1 MLHADI
7 IPGQTQNQQD
17 EDLLFR
23 LLRQLDLAPEAS
35 QRATAAAIGVSLG
48 RLNGLLKRAKDA
60 GFVSVS
66 DRAGPDKRQRFA
78 YSVTHRGAAEKNRL
92 TDRFLARKFA
102 EYDALHAE
110 LTGTT
115 SGLAPLK
122 HRTKLVQ
129 NNLAPIPEL
138 YVSYD
143 SSQKL
148 KVEAADLT
156 SWDLSPR
163 QICDLELLMNGGFNP
178 LKGFLTEADYNGVV
192 DNMRLEDG
200 TLWPMPIT
208 LDVSEEF
215 ADKIELGQDIA
226 LRDQEGVILGTMTV
240 TDRWSPDKAKEAEK
254 VFGANDEAHPA
265 VDYLH
270 NTAGAVYLGGPV
282 TGIQQP
288 IHYDFRARRD
298 TPNEL
303 RAYFR
308 KLGWRKV
315 VAFQTR
321 NPLHRAH
328 QELTFRAAREVEA
341 NLLIHPVV
349 GMTKPG
355 DVDHFTRVRCYEA
368 VLDKYPGSTTTMSL
382 LNLAMRMA
390 GPREAVWHGL
400 IRRNHGCT
408 HFIVGRDHAGPG
420 SNSQGEDF
428 YGPYDAQDLFR
439 EHQEEIGIEMVDFKH
454 MVYVQ
459 ERAQYEPMDE
469 IEDKDNVTILN
480 ISGTELRRRL
490 AEGLEIP
497 DWFSFP
503 EVVTELR
510 KTRPPRSD
518 QGFTVFFTGFS
529 GSGKSTIA
537 NALMVKLME
546 MGGRPVTLLD
556 GDIVR
561 KNLSSELGFS
571 KEHRDLNIQ
580 RIGYVASEITKNG
593 GIAIC
598 APIAPYA
605 TTRKRVR
612 QMIEEYGAFC
622 EVHVA
627 TSIEECE
634 RRDRKGLYKLA
645 RAGKIA
651 EFTGISDPYDVP
663 ENPEL
668 SVETENVDVDNCAH
682 QVILK
687 LEQMGLIAG

>member
-1 MLHADI
+1 MPETLTTST
-7 IPGQTQNQQD
+7 PD
-17 EDLLFR
+17 EQDLLFR
-23 LLRQLDLAPEAS
+23 LLRQLDAAPDAS
-35 QRATAAAIGVSLG
+35 QRTTAAALGISLG
-48 RLNGLLKRAKDA
+48 RLNTLLRSAAEGGLIT
-60 GFVSVS
+60 VSA
-66 DRAGPDKRQRFA
+66 RPGPDKRQRFA
-78 YSVTHRGAAEKNRL
+78 YSLTTRGAAEKVRL
-92 TDRFLARKFA
+92 TDQFLARKLA
-102 EYDALHAE
+102 DYNALHAE
-110 LTGTT
+110 LTGSA
-115 SGLAPLK
+115 SGLPPLK
-122 HRTKLVQ
+122 HRTNPMQ
-129 NNLAPIPEL
+129 SNLAPIPEL
-138 YVSYD
+138 YVSYE
-143 SSQKL
+143 SAQKL
-148 KVEAADLT
+148 KVEAADLV
-156 SWDLSPR
+156 SWDLTPR

-178 LKGFLTEADYNGVV
+178 LKGFLSQADYDGVIE
-192 DNMRLEDG
+192 NMRLADG

-208 LDVSEEF
+208 LDVSEDF
-215 ADKIELGQDIA
+215 AAKLEAGQDIA
-226 LRDQEGVILGTMTV
+226 LRDQEGVILATMTV
-240 TDRWSPDKAKEAEK
+240 TDNWVPNKAREAEK
-254 VFGANDEAHPA
+254 VFGADDDAHPA
-265 VDYLH
+265 VNYLH
-270 NTAGAVYLGGPV
+270 NTAGKVYLGGPV

-288 IHYDFRARRD
+288 VHYDFRGRRD

-308 KLGWRKV
+308 KLGWNKV

-328 QELTFRAAREVEA
+328 QELTFRAAREAQA

-368 VLDKYPGSTTTMSL
+368 VLDKYPAATTSMSL

-400 IRRNHGCT
+400 IRKNHGCT

-420 SNSQGEDF
+420 KNSAGEDF
-428 YGPYDAQDLFR
+428 YGPYDAQELFR
-439 EHQEEIGIEMVDFKH
+439 EFQAEMGIEMVDFKH

-459 ERAQYEPMDE
+459 ERAQYEPNDE
-469 IEDKDNVTILN
+469 IEDRDNVTILN

-497 DWFSFP
+497 EWFSFP
-503 EVVTELR
+503 EVVSELR
-510 KTRPPRSD
+510 KTKPPRSK

-571 KEHRDLNIQ
+571 KEHRDLNIR

-605 TTRKRVR
+605 TTRRAVR
-612 QMIEEYGAFC
+612 EDVEQFGAFV

-645 RAGKIA
+645 REGKIK

-663 ENPEL
+663 QNAEL
-668 SVETENVDVDNCAH
+668 VVETENVDVDNCAH
-682 QVILK
+682 QVLLK
-687 LEQMGLIAG
+687 LESMGLIKA

>member
-1 MLHADI
+1 M
-7 IPGQTQNQQD
+7 
-17 EDLLFR
+17 
-23 LLRQLDLAPEAS
+23 
-35 QRATAAAIGVSLG
+35 
-48 RLNGLLKRAKDA
+48 
-60 GFVSVS
+60 SVS
-66 DRAGPDKRQRFA
+66 I
-78 YSVTHRGAAEKNRL
+78 
-92 TDRFLARKFA
+92 
-102 EYDALHAE
+102 HA
-110 LTGTT
+110 
-115 SGLAPLK
+115 P
-122 HRTKLVQ
+122 V
-129 NNLAPIPEL
+129 PEL
-138 YVSYD
+138 YVSYE
-143 SSQKL
+143 SAQKL
-148 KVEAADLT
+148 KVEAADLP
-156 SWDLSPR
+156 SWDLTPR

-178 LKGFLTEADYNGVV
+178 LKGFLSEADYDSVV
-192 DNMRLEDG
+192 ETMRLANG
-200 TLWPMPIT
+200 ALWPMPIT
-208 LDVSEEF
+208 LDVSQAF
-215 ADKIELGQDIA
+215 ADKIEAGQDIA
-226 LRDQEGVILGTMTV
+226 LRDPEGVILAILSI
-240 TDRWSPDKAKEAEK
+240 TDKWSPDKAREAVK
-254 VFGANDEAHPA
+254 VFGADDIAHPA
-265 VDYLH
+265 VNYLH
-270 NTAGAVYLGGPV
+270 NVAGPVYLGGPI
-282 TGIQQP
+282 TGIQP
-288 IHYDFRARRD
+288 PVHYDFRARRD

-303 RAYFR
+303 RTLFR
-308 KLGWRKV
+308 KLGWRKI

-328 QELTFRAAREVEA
+328 QELTFRAAKECQA

-355 DVDHFTRVRCYEA
+355 DIDHFTRVRCYEA
-368 VLDKYPGSTTTMSL
+368 VLDQYPASTTTMSL

-400 IRRNHGCT
+400 IRKNHGVT

-420 SNSQGEDF
+420 ANSKGEDF

-439 EHQEEIGIEMVDFKH
+439 QHEAEMGIEMVPFKH

-459 ERAQYEPMDE
+459 DRAQYEPIDE
-469 IEDKDNVTILN
+469 IADKDKVTILN

-497 DWFSFP
+497 EWFSFP
-503 EVVTELR
+503 DVVRELR
-510 KTRPPRSD
+510 RTKPPRSK

-546 MGGRPVTLLD
+546 MGGRPTTLLD

-571 KEHRDLNIQ
+571 KEHRDLNIR

-605 TTRKRVR
+605 TTRRAVR
-612 QMIEEYGAFC
+612 EEIEAFGAFV

-645 RAGKIA
+645 REGKIK

-668 SVETENVDVDNCAH
+668 RLDTETVDVDYCAQ
-682 QVILK
+682 QVLLK
-687 LEQMGLIAG
+687 LESLGLIAAA

>member
-1 MLHADI
+1 M
-7 IPGQTQNQQD
+7 PQPD
-17 EDLLFR
+17 EGDLFR
-23 LLRQLDLAPEAS
+23 LLRQVQRDPGAS
-35 QRATAAAIGVSLG
+35 QRAIAAALGISLG
-48 RLNGLLKRAKDA
+48 RLNGYLRTATEA
-60 GFVSVS
+60 GLITLT
-66 DRAGPDKRQRFA
+66 DRAG
-78 YSVTHRGAAEKNRL
+78 
-92 TDRFLARKFA
+92 TDRRARVAYALTEAGQAQKDRLIDTFLARKFA
-102 EYDALHAE
+102 EYEALHAE
-110 LTGTT
+110 LTG
-115 SGLAPLK
+115 SVSDLVPLK
-122 HRTKLVQ
+122 YRSTLMQ

-143 SSQKL
+143 SAQKL
-148 KVEAADLT
+148 KVEAADLV
-156 SWDLSPR
+156 SHDLTPR

-178 LKGFLTEADYNGVV
+178 LKGFLTEEDYNGVV
-192 DNMRLEDG
+192 ENMRLSTGE
-200 TLWPMPIT
+200 LWPMPIT
-208 LDVSEEF
+208 LDVGEDF
-215 ADKIELGQDIA
+215 ANGLEIGQDIA
-226 LRDQEGVILGTMTV
+226 LRDQEGVILATMTV
-240 TDRWSPDKAKEAEK
+240 TDRWEPNKSNEAEK
-254 VFGANDEAHPA
+254 VFGADDDAHPA
-265 VDYLH
+265 VNYLH
-270 NTAGAVYLGGPV
+270 NQAGKIYLGGPI

-288 IHYDFRARRD
+288 VHYDFRARRD

-308 KLGWRKV
+308 KLGWRRI

-328 QELTFRAAREVEA
+328 QELTFRAAKEAEA
-341 NLLIHPVV
+341 NLIIHPVV
-349 GMTKPG
+349 GLTKPG
-355 DVDHFTRVRCYEA
+355 DIDHFTRVRCYEA
-368 VLDKYPGSTTTMSL
+368 VLDQYPASTTTMSL

-400 IRRNHGCT
+400 IRKNHGCT

-420 SNSQGEDF
+420 KNSAGEDF

-439 EHQEEIGIEMVDFKH
+439 AHQEEMGIEMVDFKH

-459 ERAQYEPMDE
+459 ERAQYEPADE
-469 IEDKDNVTILN
+469 IADKDNVTILN

-497 DWFSFP
+497 EWFSFP
-503 EVVTELR
+503 DVVSELR
-510 KTRPPRSD
+510 RSRPPRAK

-546 MGGRPVTLLD
+546 MGGRPTTLLD
-556 GDIVR
+556 GDLVR

-571 KEHRDLNIQ
+571 KEHRDLNIR

-605 TTRKRVR
+605 ATRRAVR
-612 QMIEEYGAFC
+612 EEIEAFGAFC

-627 TSIEECE
+627 TTIEECE
-634 RRDRKGLYKLA
+634 KRDRKGLYKLA
-645 RAGKIA
+645 REGKIK

-663 ENPEL
+663 EHPEL
-668 SVETENVDVDNCAH
+668 RIETEGTDVDYCAQ
-682 QVILK
+682 QVLLK
-687 LEQMGLIAG
+687 LQEMGLIAA

>member
-1 MLHADI
+1 M
-7 IPGQTQNQQD
+7 QNP
-17 EDLLFR
+17 
-23 LLRQLDLAPEAS
+23 DLAP
-35 QRATAAAIGVSLG
+35 V
-48 RLNGLLKRAKDA
+48 
-60 GFVSVS
+60 
-66 DRAGPDKRQRFA
+66 
-78 YSVTHRGAAEKNRL
+78 
-92 TDRFLARKFA
+92 
-102 EYDALHAE
+102 
-110 LTGTT
+110 
-115 SGLAPLK
+115 
-122 HRTKLVQ
+122 
-129 NNLAPIPEL
+129 PEL

-143 SSQKL
+143 SAQKL
-148 KVEAADLT
+148 KAEAGSLLSHDLT
-156 SWDLSPR
+156 PR
-163 QICDLELLMNGGFNP
+163 QICDLELLMNGGFHP
-178 LKGFLTEADYNGVV
+178 LKGFLGQQDYDSVV
-192 DNMRLEDG
+192 ETMRLADG
-200 TLWPMPIT
+200 RLWPMPIT
-208 LDVSEEF
+208 LDVSEAF
-215 ADKIELGQDIA
+215 ADKVEPGQDIA
-226 LRDQEGVILGTMTV
+226 LRDQEGVILATMTV
-240 TDRWSPDKAKEAEK
+240 TDKWVPDKPREARH
-254 VFGANDEAHPA
+254 VFGADDSAHPA
-265 VDYLH
+265 VNYLH
-270 NTAGAVYLGGPV
+270 NQAGKVYLGGPV

-288 IHYDFRARRD
+288 VHYDFRGRRD

-303 RAYFR
+303 RAQFR
-308 KLGWRKV
+308 KLGWRKI

-328 QELTFRAAREVEA
+328 QELTFRAAREAQA

-368 VLDKYPGSTTTMSL
+368 VLDQYPAATTTMSL

-390 GPREAVWHGL
+390 GPREAIWHGL
-400 IRRNHGCT
+400 IRKNHGVT

-420 SNSQGEDF
+420 KNSEGKDF
-428 YGPYDAQDLFR
+428 YGPYDAQTLFR
-439 EHQEEIGIEMVDFKH
+439 QHQEEMGIEMVDFKH

-459 ERAQYEPMDE
+459 EKAQYFPADE
-469 IEDKDNVTILN
+469 VPEGATVLD

-503 EVVTELR
+503 QVVSELR
-510 KTRPPRSD
+510 RTRPPRSR

-546 MGGRPVTLLD
+546 LGGRPVTLLD

-571 KEHRDLNIQ
+571 KEHRDLNIR

-605 TTRKRVR
+605 TTRRAVR
-612 QMIEEYGAFC
+612 EEIEAFGAFL

-645 RAGKIA
+645 REGKIK

-663 ENPEL
+663 QNPEL
-668 SVETENVDVDNCAH
+668 RLETEGNDVDNCAH
-682 QVILK
+682 QVLLK
-687 LEQMGLIAG
+687 LESMGLIAA

>member
-1 MLHADI
+1 MNSIDPKPNLPESDH
-7 IPGQTQNQQD
+7 
-17 EDLLFR
+17 LFR
-23 LLRQLDLAPEAS
+23 LLRQLDLAPDAS
-35 QRATAAAIGVSLG
+35 QRATATALGVSLG
-48 RLNGLLKRAKDA
+48 GLNAQLRAAADA
-60 GFVSVS
+60 GFIKISERKGD
-66 DRAGPDKRQRFA
+66 DRRQRFA
-78 YSVTHRGAAEKNRL
+78 YALTPKGAAEKVRL
-92 TDRFLARKFA
+92 TDQFLARKLA

-110 LTGTT
+110 LTGTA
-115 SGLAPLK
+115 SNLVPLK
-122 HRTKLVQ
+122 HRTSLLQ
-129 NNLAPIPEL
+129 NNLTPIPEL
-138 YVSYD
+138 YVSYE
-143 SSQKL
+143 SAQKL
-148 KVEAADLT
+148 KVEAADLV
-156 SWDLSPR
+156 SWDLTPR

-178 LKGFLTEADYNGVV
+178 LKGFLSEEDYNGVV
-192 DNMRLEDG
+192 DNMRLADG

-208 LDVSEEF
+208 LDVSEKF
-215 ADKIELGQDIA
+215 AEGLEEGQDIA
-226 LRDQEGVILGTMTV
+226 LRDQEGVILATMTV
-240 TDRWSPDKAKEAEK
+240 TDNWTPNKAHEAEK
-254 VFGANDEAHPA
+254 VFGADDDAHPA
-265 VDYLH
+265 VNYLH
-270 NTAGAVYLGGPV
+270 NTAGNVYLGGPV

-288 IHYDFRARRD
+288 VHYDFRGRRD

-328 QELTFRAAREVEA
+328 QELTFRAAKEAQA

-400 IRRNHGCT
+400 IRANHGCT

-420 SNSQGEDF
+420 KNSAGEDF
-428 YGPYDAQDLFR
+428 YGPYDAQDLYR
-439 EHQEEIGIEMVDFKH
+439 DNQSEIGCEMVDFKH

-459 ERAQYEPMDE
+459 ERAQYEPNDE
-469 IEDKDNVTILN
+469 IADKDNVTILN

-497 DWFSFP
+497 EWFSFP
-503 EVVTELR
+503 EVVKELR
-510 KTRPPRSD
+510 RTRPPRSK

-571 KEHRDLNIQ
+571 KGAPRPQHPPHRLCRQRDHQERRHRHLRADRPIRDHPAGRARGYRSLWRLCRGARGHVDRGMRTPRPQGPLQAGARRKDQGVHRDFRPL
-580 RIGYVASEITKNG
+580 
-593 GIAIC
+593 
-598 APIAPYA
+598 
-605 TTRKRVR
+605 
-612 QMIEEYGAFC
+612 
-622 EVHVA
+622 
-627 TSIEECE
+627 
-634 RRDRKGLYKLA
+634 
-645 RAGKIA
+645 
-651 EFTGISDPYDVP
+651 
-663 ENPEL
+663 
-668 SVETENVDVDNCAH
+668 
-682 QVILK
+682 
-687 LEQMGLIAG
+687 

>member
-1 MLHADI
+1 MNKAARVRSPAHEE
-7 IPGQTQNQQD
+7 
-17 EDLLFR
+17 EDQLFR
-23 LLRQLDLAPEAS
+23 LLRQLDQGEEAS
-35 QRATAAAIGVSLG
+35 QRAIAEAIGVSLG
-48 RLNGLLKRAKDA
+48 RLNALLRSATEN
-60 GFVSVS
+60 GFVKVMDRDSS
-66 DRAGPDKRQRFA
+66 DRRQRYA
-78 YSVTHRGAAEKNRL
+78 YALTPRGGAEKNRL
-92 TDRFLARKFA
+92 VTQFLARKFA

-115 SGLAPLK
+115 SGLRPLPN
-122 HRTKLVQ
+122 RTKLMEQ
-129 NNLAPIPEL
+129 NLAPIPEL

-143 SSQKL
+143 SAQKM

-156 SWDLSPR
+156 SWDLTPR

-178 LKGFLTEADYNGVV
+178 LKGFLSEEDYDSVV
-192 DNMRLEDG
+192 ETMRLADG

-208 LDVSEEF
+208 LDVSEDF
-215 ADKIELGQDIA
+215 AASLELGQDIA
-226 LRDQEGVILGTMTV
+226 LRDQEGVILATMTV
-240 TDRWSPDKAKEAEK
+240 TDRWTPDKAREAEN
-254 VFGANDEAHPA
+254 VFGADDAAHPA
-265 VDYLH
+265 VNYLH
-270 NTAGAVYLGGPV
+270 HTAGSVYLGGPV

-288 IHYDFRARRD
+288 VHYDFRARRD

-303 RAYFR
+303 RALFR
-308 KLGWRKV
+308 KLGWRRV

-328 QELTFRAAREVEA
+328 QELTFRAAKEAQA

-368 VLDKYPGSTTTMSL
+368 VLDKYPSSTTTMSL

-390 GPREAVWHGL
+390 GPREAVWHGI

-420 SNSQGEDF
+420 KNSKGEDF

-439 EHQEEIGIEMVDFKH
+439 EYEAEIGLEMVDFKH
-454 MVYVQ
+454 MVFVQ
-459 ERAQYEPMDE
+459 ERSQYEPADE
-469 IEDKDNVTILN
+469 VEEGATVLN

-490 AEGLEIP
+490 AEGIEIP

-503 EVVTELR
+503 EVVEELR
-510 KTRPPRSD
+510 RTRPPRSK

-571 KEHRDLNIQ
+571 KEHRDLNIR
-580 RIGYVASEITKNG
+580 RIGFVASEITKNG

-605 TTRKRVR
+605 TTRRAVR
-612 QMIEEYGAFC
+612 EDIEAFGAFI

-645 RAGKIA
+645 RAGKIS

-668 SVETENVDVDNCAH
+668 RVETENVDVDNCAH
-682 QVILK
+682 QVVLK
-687 LEQMGLIAG
+687 LESMGLIAAD

>member
-1 MLHADI
+1 MLA
-7 IPGQTQNQQD
+7 
-17 EDLLFR
+17 
-23 LLRQLDLAPEAS
+23 
-35 QRATAAAIGVSLG
+35 
-48 RLNGLLKRAKDA
+48 
-60 GFVSVS
+60 
-66 DRAGPDKRQRFA
+66 
-78 YSVTHRGAAEKNRL
+78 
-92 TDRFLARKFA
+92 
-102 EYDALHAE
+102 
-110 LTGTT
+110 
-115 SGLAPLK
+115 
-122 HRTKLVQ
+122 
-129 NNLAPIPEL
+129 NLSPIPEL
-138 YVSYD
+138 FVSHE
-143 SSQKL
+143 SAQKL
-148 KVEAADLT
+148 KVEAADLI
-156 SWDLSPR
+156 SWDLTPR

-178 LKGFLTEADYNGVV
+178 LKGFLSEADYNSVV
-192 DNMRLEDG
+192 ETMRLEDG
-200 TLWPMPIT
+200 SLWPMPIT
-208 LDVSEEF
+208 LDVGEAF
-215 ADKIELGQDIA
+215 AEKLNIGQDIA
-226 LRDQEGVILGTMTV
+226 LRDQEGVILATMTV
-240 TDRWSPDKAKEAEK
+240 TDRWMPDKAKEAK
-254 VFGANDEAHPA
+254 LVFGADDLAHPA
-265 VDYLH
+265 VNYLH

-282 TGIQQP
+282 VGIQQP

-328 QELTFRAAREVEA
+328 QELTFRAAKEAQA
-341 NLLIHPVV
+341 NLMIHPVV

-355 DVDHFTRVRCYEA
+355 DIDHFTRVRCYEA
-368 VLDKYPGSTTTMSL
+368 VLDKYPAATTTMSL

-400 IRRNHGCT
+400 IRKNHGCT

-420 SNSQGEDF
+420 KNSAGEEF

-439 EHQEEIGIEMVDFKH
+439 TYQEEMGIEMMDFKH

-459 ERAQYEPMDE
+459 ERAQYEPADE
-469 IEDKDNVTILN
+469 IEEGVTVLN

-490 AEGLEIP
+490 SEGLEIP
-497 DWFSFP
+497 EWFSFP
-503 EVVTELR
+503 EVVAELR
-510 KTRPPRSD
+510 KTRPPRSK

-571 KEHRDLNIQ
+571 KEHRDLNIR

-605 TTRKRVR
+605 STRRAVR
-612 QMIEEYGAFC
+612 EDVEQFGAFA

-645 RAGKIA
+645 REGKIK

-668 SVETENVDVDNCAH
+668 RVETENVDVDHCAH
-682 QVILK
+682 QVLLK
-687 LEQMGLIAG
+687 LESMGLIAAQ

>member
-1 MLHADI
+1 MPTSTAKISL
-7 IPGQTQNQQD
+7 QD

-23 LLRQLDLAPEAS
+23 LLRQLDLAPGAP
-35 QRATAAAIGVSLG
+35 QRATAEALGISLG
-48 RLNGLLKRAKDA
+48 RLNALLRSATDAKL
-60 GFVSVS
+60 VNKS
-66 DRAGPDKRQRFA
+66 DRPGPDNRQRFA
-78 YSVTHRGAAEKNRL
+78 YGLTLKGATEKTRL
-92 TDRFLARKFA
+92 TDQFLARKFA

-110 LTGTT
+110 LTG
-115 SGLAPLK
+115 SSSPQFPIK
-122 HRTKLVQ
+122 YRTKNMQ
-129 NNLAPIPEL
+129 NSFAPIPEL
-138 YVSYD
+138 YVSYE
-143 SSQKL
+143 SAQKL
-148 KVEAADLT
+148 KVEAADLV
-156 SWDLSPR
+156 SHDLTPR

-178 LKGFLTEADYNGVV
+178 LKGFLSEADYNGVV
-192 DNMRLEDG
+192 ENMRLADG
-200 TLWPMPIT
+200 QLWPMPIN

-215 ADKIELGQDIA
+215 AAQLEIGQDIA
-226 LRDQEGVILGTMTV
+226 LRDQEGVILATMTV
-240 TDRWSPDKAKEAEK
+240 TDNWVPNKAREAEK
-254 VFGANDEAHPA
+254 VFGADDDAHPA
-265 VDYLH
+265 VNYLH
-270 NTAGAVYLGGPV
+270 NSMGKVYLGGPI
-282 TGIQQP
+282 TGLQQP
-288 IHYDFRARRD
+288 VHYDFRARRD

-308 KLGWRKV
+308 KLGWRKI

-328 QELTFRAAREVEA
+328 QELTFRAAKEAQA

-368 VLDKYPGSTTTMSL
+368 VLDKYPAATTTMSL

-400 IRRNHGCT
+400 IRKNHGCT
-408 HFIVGRDHAGPG
+408 HIIIGRDHAGPG
-420 SNSQGEDF
+420 KNSQGEDF
-428 YGPYDAQDLFR
+428 YGPYDAQELFR
-439 EHQEEIGIEMVDFKH
+439 ENAEEMGIEMVDFKH

-459 ERAQYEPMDE
+459 ERAQYEPNDE
-469 IEDKDNVTILN
+469 IEDRDNVTILN

-497 DWFSFP
+497 EWFSFP
-503 EVVTELR
+503 EVVKELR
-510 KTRPPRSD
+510 RTKPPRSD

-571 KEHRDLNIQ
+571 KEHRDLNIR

-605 TTRKRVR
+605 TTRRAVR
-612 QMIEEYGAFC
+612 EDIEAFGAFV

-645 RAGKIA
+645 RAGKIK

-663 ENPEL
+663 ANPEL
-668 SVETENVDVDNCAH
+668 SIETENSEVDNCAH
-682 QVILK
+682 QVLLK
-687 LEQMGLIAG
+687 LESMGLIKA